1 MPLRGQSLLVRTDTA
16 VPSVLQPRFSVR
28 YSWGRFDLT
37 PQRIRPC
44 SSLRANSSLRFQRS
58 SPRNETTRP
67 VRLRYETRVPCEVP
81 CSEPFLPGPHAP
93 TSVSVINANGT
104 VPTERRL
111 RLANGSSTTSGSSAF
126 AATRGKASS
135 KRRSNEHQTNV
146 RRTPT
151 KRQHDINGTSTRH
164 QRDINATSTE
174 RQPNG
179 NRTST
184 KRQQNSNVS
193 STRQSILVEQRAY
206 RDSMRHALPSEI
218 DGSGGCL
225 FVHRSA

>member
-1 MPLRGQSLLVRTDTA
+1 MLVRTDTA

-37 PQRIRPC
+37 PRRIRPC
-44 SSLRANSSLRFQRS
+44 SPLRAKSILRLQRS

-67 VRLRYETRVPCEVP
+67 VQLRYETRVPFQVP
-81 CSEPFLPGPHAP
+81 CSLPFVPGPHAP
-93 TSVSVINANGT
+93 TRVSVANANGT
-104 VPTERRL
+104 APAERRL

-126 AATRGKASS
+126 DATPGQASS
-135 KRRSNEHQTNV
+135 KCRSNEHQTNV

-151 KRQHDINGTSTRH
+151 KRQHDRNGTSTRH
-164 QRDINATSTE
+164 QRNV
-174 RQPNG
+174 

-184 KRQQNSNVS
+184 KRQQNSNGS
-193 STRQSILVEQRAY
+193 STRQSILIEQRTY
-206 RDSMRHALPSEI
+206 RDAMRHALPSEI

-225 FVHRSA
+225 FVHRSE